1 MEGQR
6 PKTKSKAKGL
16 RQKTQKRWS
25 EFCGDWVG
33 HFVLAEKM
41 CFSVQSPTVNNV
53 SVLAIRA
60 SVLLPNFSSNYGFTC
75 RMKFEKVVF
84 LGGRKYRALGVFAQV
99 FRMNWQTSMIVAVC
113 WPICGTAT
121 SVNLERF
128 VRSLKKFIATIKWR
142 LNAIY
147 SRLMGNEA
155 RLLAPGGFV
164 ANVLIFR

>member
-84 LGGRKYRALGVFAQV
+84 WGEENTGNWVFSHKF
-99 FRMNWQTSMIVAVC
+99 FRMNWQTSLIVAVC

-128 VRSLKKFIATIKWR
+128 VRSLNKFIATIKWR

>member
-1 MEGQR
+1 MHQTSFLLNLFWFQR
-6 PKTKSKAKGL
+6 ECPFADDCVTGAIGS
-16 RQKTQKRWS
+16 
-25 EFCGDWVG
+25 
-33 HFVLAEKM
+33 EKM

-84 LGGRKYRALGVFAQV
+84 LGGRKYRELGVFAQV
-99 FRMNWQTSMIVAVC
+99 FRMNWQTSLIVAVC
-113 WPICGTAT
+113 WPICWTAT

-128 VRSLKKFIATIKWR
+128 VRSLNKFIATIKWR

>member
-84 LGGRKYRALGVFAQV
+84 LGGRKYRELGVFAQV
-99 FRMNWQTSMIVAVC
+99 FSNELT
-113 WPICGTAT
+113 
-121 SVNLERF
+121 NLF
-128 VRSLKKFIATIKWR
+128 DSGCMLA
-142 LNAIY
+142 Y
-147 SRLMGNEA
+147 
-155 RLLAPGGFV
+155 LLDSYQCEP
-164 ANVLIFR
+164 